1 MLPIRLLKENA
12 KILNLY
18 QKTWKYVLVDEF
30 QDTNSPQFEIVSL
43 LAGKHKN
50 ITVVGDDD
58 QSIYGWRGANIDNIL
73 TNFQETFAKNIE
85 IKLEKNYRSTQRIL
99 DGAWSVVSNN
109 KNRAEKKLEATR
121 GKGDKISIIS
131 TGSDEEE
138 SNAICDS
145 IKSEI

>member
-1 MLPIRLLKENA
+1 M
-12 KILNLY
+12 
-18 QKTWKYVLVDEF
+18 
-30 QDTNSPQFEIVSL
+30 
-43 LAGKHKN
+43 
-50 ITVVGDDD
+50 
-58 QSIYGWRGANIDNIL
+58 
-73 TNFQETFAKNIE
+73 E

-121 GKGDKISIIS
+121 GKGEKISLIS

-145 IKSEI
+145 IKSEIKLNKSSFKDFAVLYRTNAQSRSIEQAMVKEGLP